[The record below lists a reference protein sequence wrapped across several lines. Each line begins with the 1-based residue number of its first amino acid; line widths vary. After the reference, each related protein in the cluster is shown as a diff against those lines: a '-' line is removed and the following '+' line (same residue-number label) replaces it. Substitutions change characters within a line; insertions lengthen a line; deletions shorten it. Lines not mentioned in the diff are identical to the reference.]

1 MLRPSALR
9 LEKKDDKSTGP
20 DPCPPRVGRDQKNE
34 GQGGRGKGGIGP
46 KESSGGTASDGRVV
60 IGDFGGKRVSP
71 SMSWN
76 ARDVCLFSTAHRE
89 RPDPT
94 HSRPDPLA
102 TVGPSGGDDD
112 EEEDRG

>member
-60 IGDFGGKRVSP
+60 IGDFGGKTRLALDVVERSRC
-71 SMSWN
+71 MS
-76 ARDVCLFSTAHRE
+76 FQY
-89 RPDPT
+89 RP
-94 HSRPDPLA
+94 
-102 TVGPSGGDDD
+102 
-112 EEEDRG
+112 